1 MKEFKVKPNLA
12 VGIWLVALTLVWIYD
27 IVMFALGLSNTTAL
41 VVVSVFMLVMY
52 FYFLGC
58 RPYKYTVE
66 GKTLTFVR
74 RLLPKKEVDLMT
86 CEVICDPVSRMAD
99 LVTRPH
105 AIEIYTDLKKRYCTF
120 PKERYEFV
128 DAICES
134 NKRIHCTVSD
144 YTDQH
149 RRIEKKERRE
159 NRRRRKINKRS

>member
-12 VGIWLVALTLVWIYD
+12 VGIWLGALTLVWVYD
-27 IVMFALGLSNTTAL
+27 IVMF
-41 VVVSVFMLVMY
+41 V
-52 FYFLGC
+52 
-58 RPYKYTVE
+58 
-66 GKTLTFVR
+66 
-74 RLLPKKEVDLMT
+74 LMS

-105 AIEIYTDLKKRYCTF
+105 AIELYTDLKKRYSTF
-120 PKERYEFV
+120 PKDRYEFV

-134 NKRIHCTVSD
+134 NKRIHCTVAD

-149 RRIEKKERRE
+149 RKIEKKERRE

>member
-12 VGIWLVALTLVWIYD
+12 VGIWLGALTLVWVYD
-27 IVMFALGLSNTTAL
+27 IVMFVLKSLDQQSFII
-41 VVVSVFMLVMY
+41 VSIFLAVLY

-58 RPYKYTVE
+58 RPYKYIVD
-66 GKTLTFVR
+66 GKTLIFKR
-74 RLLPKKEVDLMT
+74 RLLPQKEVDLMS

-105 AIEIYTDLKKRYCTF
+105 AIELDTDLKKRYSTF
-120 PKERYEFV
+120 PKDRYEFV

-134 NKRIHCTVSD
+134 NKRIHCTVAD

-149 RRIEKKERRE
+149 RKIEKKERRE